1 MDSPTVG
8 YIKGDDL
15 YASVRKAL
23 ETIADDIHPKSRV
36 IIKPNFVT
44 TKKQLA
50 ATEVDEVRAIADF
63 FEERCDEIIVAES
76 SASGRAP
83 EGYEN
88 YGYYDKLSNVTFM
101 DLDDE
106 GHSEVQIF
114 EKAGGMIG
122 VSVSRVLMD
131 EHSTI
136 VSAAKIKTHNCVV
149 ATLAAK
155 NVIMASALQKQRMHQ
170 GLKATH
176 RNLVEVMKHLH
187 IDLAVMDGINAMEG
201 NGPGGGTHINA
212 GCVIASTDYLAADR
226 VALEVMGIDP
236 AIVGYLTY
244 LHELGLGEYDLDQ
257 IEIVG
262 DEFEVVPFRMHDNF
276 EGQLDWR

>member
-1 MDSPTVG
+1 
-8 YIKGDDL
+8 
-15 YASVRKAL
+15 
-23 ETIADDIHPKSRV
+23 
-36 IIKPNFVT
+36 
-44 TKKQLA
+44 
-50 ATEVDEVRAIADF
+50 
-63 FEERCDEIIVAES
+63 
-76 SASGRAP
+76 
-83 EGYEN
+83 
-88 YGYYDKLSNVTFM
+88 M

>member
-1 MDSPTVG
+1 MASPRVS
-8 YIKGDDL
+8 YIRGDDL
-15 YASVRKAL
+15 YASVLKAL
-23 ETIADDIHPKSRV
+23 EVIKDEIRPKPRV
-36 IIKPNFVT
+36 IIKPNFVS

-63 FEERCDEIIVAES
+63 FEEKCDEIVVAES

-83 EGYEN
+83 DGYKN
-88 YGYYDKLSNVTFM
+88 FGYYDRLTNVSFM

-106 GHSEVQIF
+106 GHSEVKVF
-114 EKAGGMIG
+114 DKDGGKVD
-122 VSVSRVLMD
+122 VSVSNVLMD
-131 EHSTI
+131 EDSYV

-155 NVIMASALQKQRMHQ
+155 NVMMASVLEKQRMHQ

-201 NGPGGGTHINA
+201 NGPGGGTHIDA

-236 AIVGYLTY
+236 GTVGYLNY
-244 LHELGLGEYDLDQ
+244 LHELGLGEYGLDQ

-262 DEFEVVPFRMHDNF
+262 DSLEVVPFRLHDNI
-276 EGQLDWR
+276 EEQLDWR